1 MKTLDSTFANSLT
14 NSSLTLAWCWLITR
28 IDGLML
34 GFTSLDVP
42 IAIDNVTYRPFTGFD
57 AGAAQISEGV
67 EKLDSQTLT
76 GILDVSGIS
85 KADLQSGIYERA
97 EVRRF
102 LIDYSNLPSSLN
114 LTPPKHLELPR
125 GYLAETKR
133 NNLGYELKVKDDLS
147 LLDNQIGQTTSMT
160 CRANLGDDKCRKNL
174 TAFTHAVT
182 ITAITDNRIFSISGG
197 KPDGYFDKGR
207 IKFTSG
213 LNNGIHRDVG
223 FYAQNK
229 IILYQPLPFPVAVGD
244 ALTAVAGCLKTEL
257 ACITK
262 FQNFA
267 NFVGE
272 PDVPTTDLAVNT
284 PSR

>member
-1 MKTLDSTFANSLT
+1 MKTLDSTIANSLT
-14 NSSLTLAWCWLITR
+14 KPTLTLAWCWLITR

-34 GFTSLDVP
+34 GFTSLDVS
-42 IAIDNVTYRPFTGFD
+42 ITIDNVTYRPFTGFD
-57 AGAAQISEGV
+57 AGAAQVSEGV

-85 KADLQSGIYERA
+85 KADLQSGIYEKA

-102 LIDYSNLPSSLN
+102 LVDYSNLPSSLSLN
-114 LTPPKHLELPR
+114 PPKHLELPR
-125 GYLAETKR
+125 GYLAETTR

-160 CRANLGDDKCRKNL
+160 CRANLGDNKCRKNL
-174 TAFTHAVT
+174 TAFTHNLTVTAV
-182 ITAITDNRIFSISGG
+182 TDNRIFSISGG
-197 KPDGYFDKGR
+197 KADQYFDKGR

-213 LNNGIHRDVG
+213 VNNGIHRDVG

-229 IILYQPLPFPVAVGD
+229 IVLYQPLPFTIAVGD

-284 PSR
+284 PSK